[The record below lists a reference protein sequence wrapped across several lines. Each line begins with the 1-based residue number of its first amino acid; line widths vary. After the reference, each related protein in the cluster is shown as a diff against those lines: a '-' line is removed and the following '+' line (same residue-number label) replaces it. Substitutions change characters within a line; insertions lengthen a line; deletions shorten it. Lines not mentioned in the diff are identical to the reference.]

1 MELTGALVAGIISII
16 VGIIII
22 IWPRIIAYLIGL
34 YLIVIGI
41 LWVISA
47 F

>member
-1 MELTGALVAGIISII
+1 MDMTGGLIAGIISIL

-22 IWPRIIAYLIGL
+22 IRPKIIAYLIGL